1 MLVELEVV
9 AVVRLALGLLSG
21 KYLSTKRLQMKL
33 PLVSIAILALLPGCA
48 SITQPMTDRS
58 SPDPM
63 MQTCSG
69 KTETCAEVASVHPS
83 TPVILRTA
91 QVGARASSKQAHGN
105 EVDRTLGA
113 PTLEG
118 QPLTSVVVTQC
129 NLVVAIYMTMPDGR
143 LLRFD
148 QRAEVPAQEL
158 VTLAYTASRSER
170 VEVACEGI
178 GAAGFEAHG
187 AI

>member
-1 MLVELEVV
+1 M
-9 AVVRLALGLLSG
+9 
-21 KYLSTKRLQMKL
+21 KR
-33 PLVSIAILALLPGCA
+33 PLTSIAMLAVLQGCA
-48 SITQPMTDRS
+48 SAP
-58 SPDPM
+58 
-63 MQTCSG
+63 
-69 KTETCAEVASVHPS
+69 EVAQLAASIDAPEPEMLACNSKTGPCSAGAAEHTS
-83 TPVILRTA
+83 APVVLRA
-91 QVGARASSKQAHGN
+91 ANAGAHGD
-105 EVDRTLGA
+105 EIDPTRGA

-158 VTLAYTASRSER
+158 VTIAYTASRSER
-170 VEVACEGI
+170 VEVACDGI
-178 GAAGFEAHG
+178 GAAGFEVHG